1 MATDAGDV
9 TTCFYEWLTTLRG
22 VQARGDR
29 INNFFNGTQQDAPE
43 ALEIIYDIIRAEGD
57 QPHLLSSLLVQLR
70 VAITCKR
77 QDCMAP
83 KHDLRLPET
92 NYAFFLACPEQPQS
106 LQTLVNNTL
115 EPSANSNTGIDAGFR
130 LPCGHQQGFSVQRSI
145 LDPKDFIII
154 YLQRSVHQHGQAD
167 RIKRR
172 TAVQI
177 DRVLTL
183 SATRRGEVESRP
195 IQYNLV
201 GFVSHIGLSPRFGHY
216 KFYQPLLQP
225 NSVCADN
232 FAGGNLYIMPLSRSL
247 AECER
252 DCLLLLYGR
261 VAAAP
266 AV

>member
-1 MATDAGDV
+1 
-9 TTCFYEWLTTLRG
+9 
-22 VQARGDR
+22 
-29 INNFFNGTQQDAPE
+29 
-43 ALEIIYDIIRAEGD
+43 
-57 QPHLLSSLLVQLR
+57 
-70 VAITCKR
+70 
-77 QDCMAP
+77 MAP

-201 GFVSHIGLSPRFGHY
+201 GFVSHRTFSAL
-216 KFYQPLLQP
+216 
-225 NSVCADN
+225 
-232 FAGGNLYIMPLSRSL
+232 RSL
-247 AECER
+247 QILPATTSTKQRLCR
-252 DCLLLLYGR
+252 QLCWWKPLHHATVPFACRVRTGLLTFAVWKSGRRTSSVALTQDLSTSIDLSSTYLSLYL
-261 VAAAP
+261 
-266 AV
+266 